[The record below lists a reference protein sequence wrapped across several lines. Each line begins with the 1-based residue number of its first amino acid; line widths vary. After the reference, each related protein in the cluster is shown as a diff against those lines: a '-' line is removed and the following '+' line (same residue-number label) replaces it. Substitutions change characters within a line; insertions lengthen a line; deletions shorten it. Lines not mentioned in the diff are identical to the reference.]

1 MIQKTM
7 KAMLL
12 TGHGGVEKLE
22 YTEDV
27 PDRKSV
33 V

>member
-1 MIQKTM
+1 MIPKTM

-22 YTEDV
+22 YTTDSY
-27 PDRKSV
+27 RYRYK
-33 V
+33 